1 MKIFTPKDFPLP
13 FETVITIGSFDG
25 IHLGHQALIKE
36 TKKLAKE
43 LRLTPVVVTFE
54 PHPRRILFPDSNF
67 KLLTTLEEK
76 IELISQTGIEHMVLI
91 PFTKELAQW
100 SPDLFVQE
108 YIVDGLHAKGVVVG
122 FNFGFGK
129 NRKGNIDTLKHLG
142 KKYNFLVNSV
152 GPVIIDGIIV
162 SSSSIRNFLEKKE
175 IETANKLLGRNYFFS
190 GRVIEGKKRGEKLGF
205 PTANLEI
212 PPYKLIPP
220 PGVYAVWVH
229 YKNQLFKGAMNIG
242 KKPTF
247 EDRELSIEVHI
258 FDFNKDIYDEIL
270 KIEVIRYIRNE
281 IKFPS
286 IEALK
291 NQIQLDCQ
299 FIRQLLT

>member
-142 KKYNFLVNSV
+142 KKYNFLVNQKCK
-152 GPVIIDGIIV
+152 I
-162 SSSSIRNFLEKKE
+162 
-175 IETANKLLGRNYFFS
+175 NKGQSYLAS
-190 GRVIEGKKRGEKLGF
+190 
-205 PTANLEI
+205 
-212 PPYKLIPP
+212 
-220 PGVYAVWVH
+220 
-229 YKNQLFKGAMNIG
+229 
-242 KKPTF
+242 
-247 EDRELSIEVHI
+247 
-258 FDFNKDIYDEIL
+258 
-270 KIEVIRYIRNE
+270 
-281 IKFPS
+281 
-286 IEALK
+286 
-291 NQIQLDCQ
+291 C
-299 FIRQLLT
+299 